1 MHQGSRGGHIVGRV
15 RVPILVGNDL
25 PRHDLPYSKGFMK
38 FGCQEPSKIMFNFW
52 NFCSSKRRLTQFVR
66 VPPYEILVFLTN
78 FIFFR
83 QKEITLWGQKR
94 TALFQTYNWE
104 KSIFFKALERVFA
117 EIYAR
122 SLGLDIADCG
132 NSLDGILVLSY
143 VSGWIQIGR
152 IAEDS
157 KRINKSSI

>member
-1 MHQGSRGGHIVGRV
+1 
-15 RVPILVGNDL
+15 
-25 PRHDLPYSKGFMK
+25 MK
-38 FGCQEPSKIMFNFW
+38 FW
-52 NFCSSKRRLTQFVR
+52 YFCPTSF
-66 VPPYEILVFLTN
+66 
-78 FIFFR
+78 FFR

-143 VSGWIQIGR
+143 VSGWIHIGR
-152 IAEDS
+152 IGMLCVAVFITNYIRNDRNEKVHGNYS
-157 KRINKSSI
+157 TPSISVKGKSAAWHLEVNIFTLL